1 MAQQE
6 NLKVYKFICWNDPNA
21 LKAQQSK
28 VWQLEFHVQN
38 VSSSGA
44 EFETNEMHPAFNTWE
59 GQNTG
64 CYWLAISQKEDTVY
78 RDESG
83 QNLEAEV

>member
-6 NLKVYKFICWNDPNA
+6 NLKAYKLLNDPNA

-28 VWQLEFHVQN
+28 VWQLEFQVHSVISN
-38 VSSSGA
+38 GA
-44 EFETNEMHPAFNTWE
+44 EFETNEMHSAFSTWE

-64 CYWLAISQKEDTVY
+64 CYRLANSHKKDTMY

-83 QNLEAEV
+83 QKLEAEM